1 MKLKLKK
8 KTGLTYEIYNLEN
21 EARITLWKV
30 NQTNYEVK
38 SLTNQMLKDEFEI

>member
-8 KTGLTYEIYNLEN
+8 KTRLTCEIYNLEN
-21 EARITLWKV
+21 EARITIWKV